1 MSEQTTTQG
10 FLGDVCV
17 LGLGKTGEAVAT
29 WCARHLGERVASV
42 TLYGGGRSTEGPA
55 THALEEA
62 GVRVVLGTEEVEGH
76 YDLCVASPGIP
87 PHSAF
92 FKSAQAASDELIGE
106 PELAWRVS
114 PERWIAITGTNGKTT
129 TTTLT
134 SWLLNARNDDGA
146 FASVPASE
154 CVGNIGTVAISRV
167 DERAIG
173 EDGLPAW
180 FVAELSSFQL
190 EETARFVPATACL
203 LNVTPDHISWHGS
216 MEAYAAAKERVFANF
231 GPDDLAVVSDEDAWC
246 RAVIARLED
255 RGIPVCHL
263 NVQGDPGTPHAAF
276 VRADRLVVR
285 LNGSERM
292 VYPLDDFAL
301 KGAHNAQNALA
312 ALAMTL
318 WVGCDADD
326 LAAGLLRF
334 SPLEHRIE
342 PCGELA
348 GVHFVNDSK
357 ATNTDAVEKA
367 LTAFAPGRIVLLM
380 GGRDKKTDLGPLA
393 QLAKERSRAI
403 VCFGEAGPRISEALS
418 QAEGPAH
425 VLDAANM
432 ADALETACSVAEPGD
447 TVLLSPACASFDEF
461 TSFEERGR
469 VFKQLV
475 AARMA
480 AAGGA

>member
-1 MSEQTTTQG
+1 MSEQTTRE

-17 LGLGKTGEAVAT
+17 LGLGKTGEAVAR
-29 WCARHLGERVASV
+29 WCVAHLGERVSSV
-42 TLYGGGRSTEGPA
+42 TLFGGAKSTEGPA
-55 THALEEA
+55 TLALEEA
-62 GVRVVLGTEEVEGH
+62 GVRVVVGTEEVTGH
-76 YDLCVASPGIP
+76 YDLAVASPGIP

-167 DERAIG
+167 DERELG
-173 EDGLPAW
+173 EDGLPTW

-190 EETARFVPATACL
+190 EETVRFVPATACL

-246 RAVIARLED
+246 RAVIARLEA

-263 NVQGDPGTPHAAF
+263 NVQGDSGTPHAAF
-276 VRADRLVVR
+276 VRSGCLVVR
-285 LNGSERM
+285 LDGCERM
-292 VYPLDDFAL
+292 VFPLDGFAL

-367 LTAFAPGRIVLLM
+367 LTAFEPGRIVLLM
-380 GGRDKKTDLGPLA
+380 GGFDKGTDLA
-393 QLAKERSRAI
+393 TVAAAARHRSRAV
-403 VCFGEAGPRISEALS
+403 VCFGDAGPRIEEAVRAADGG
-418 QAEGPAH
+418 AEVLTAAH
-425 VLDAANM
+425 L
-432 ADALETACSVAEPGD
+432 ADALEVACAAAEPGD

-461 TSFEERGR
+461 KSFEERGR

-475 AARMA
+475 SERIA